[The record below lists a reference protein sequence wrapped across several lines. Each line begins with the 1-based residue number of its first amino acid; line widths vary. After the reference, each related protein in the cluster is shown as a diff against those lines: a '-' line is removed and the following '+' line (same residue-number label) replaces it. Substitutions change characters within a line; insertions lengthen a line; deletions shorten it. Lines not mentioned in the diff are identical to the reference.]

1 MMRVDRDS
9 SKGPGSEGERG
20 RWLEGTWG
28 PRLVGFLNMEK
39 DFRRDLIEKGEVDNA
54 KEGGNN

>member
-1 MMRVDRDS
+1 M
-9 SKGPGSEGERG
+9 
-20 RWLEGTWG
+20 G

-39 DFRRDLIEKGEVDNA
+39 DFGRDLIEKGEVDNA